1 MKKIIMIAALFI
13 TGFAA
18 YSQQPTPT
26 YKASLD
32 SLKTIIDPLKQE
44 AIIVRLAKANPDD
57 NFEQYKAMLA
67 SNFATAKN
75 TAKALSYFKEITGRL
90 RSMALGSIP
99 ATIMVY
105 DVKVAEAF
113 VEEELANASTSAQ
126 DRATLVNVHSQILAK
141 KGDYTKAF
149 TAFNE
154 YYDQAQRKSPALTA
168 NYYYLMS
175 KSGNQQEALPELE
188 KAVLS
193 GVANEEMKAELV
205 AAYSKLNPG
214 KDSKAYVAILVKQFE
229 EKYKAQL
236 VTKMVKEPAP
246 DFTVYDVSGKAVSLS
261 DFKGK
266 ILVLDFW
273 ATWCGP
279 CKRALPAMQMTVDKY
294 KTDPNVKFLFIHTWE
309 SVPNPKQEAMQYFA
323 DNDLRL
329 PLYMDVK
336 DAATSKN
343 PAVSLFDVKGI
354 PAKFVI
360 DGQGNICFKTSGF
373 GGTNE
378 AAVNELSAMIELS
391 RTPNKSHNN

>member
-1 MKKIIMIAALFI
+1 MIAALFLM
-13 TGFAA
+13 GFAA
-18 YSQQPTPT
+18 YSQQPAPA

-67 SNFATAKN
+67 NSFASVKN
-75 TAKALSYFKEITGRL
+75 TAKALSYFKEINGRL

-99 ATIMVY
+99 AWIMVY
-105 DVKVAEAF
+105 DVKAAEAF
-113 VEEELANASTSAQ
+113 VKEELANAGNSAQ
-126 DRATLVNVHSQILAK
+126 DRTTLLNAHSQILAK
-141 KGDYTKAF
+141 KGDYLNAF
-149 TAFNE
+149 AAFKE
-154 YYDQAQRKSPALTA
+154 YYDQAQRKSPVLTA
-168 NYYYLMS
+168 NFYYLMS
-175 KSGNQQEALPELE
+175 RSGNQQEALLELE

-193 GVANEEMKAELV
+193 GIANEEMKAELGG
-205 AAYSKLNPG
+205 AYGKLNPG
-214 KDSKAYVAILVKQFE
+214 KDSKSYVATLVKQFE
-229 EKYKAQL
+229 DKYKAEL

-246 DFTVYDVSGKAVSLS
+246 NFTVSDVTGKAVSLS

-266 ILVLDFW
+266 IVVLDFW

-294 KTDPNVKFLFIHTWE
+294 KNDPNVKFLFIHTWE

-323 DNDLRL
+323 DNNFRL

-336 DAATSKN
+336 DAATNKN
-343 PAVSLFDVKGI
+343 PAVSAFDVKGI

-391 RTPNKSHNN
+391 RTPN